1 MVTEEALVE
10 LVDACCSEDD
20 GEDDGEGLDG
30 IVWVDGPFGVI
41 GGVCHL
47 EQFDEKSNVKTMRE

>member
-1 MVTEEALVE
+1 ME
-10 LVDACCSEDD
+10 LVDARCSEDD

-30 IVWVDGPFGVI
+30 VVWVDGPVGVI

-47 EQFDEKSNVKTMRE
+47 EQFDEKSNAKTMRE